1 MKSPEDKEKPVFT
14 DADIKSIAKVLN
26 NAESVRYP
34 DHWRIKLANP
44 REKRHIAIDVYPSAA
59 LSEKTRGPLIVVYAG
74 NSHLQ
79 LHDCRGYVISE
90 ELGEVTFVSE
100 AGGKVS
106 GLVIEREC
114 ACSLYADAER
124 KLLSGDFTK
133 LGVEVMLSGVA
144 LSLAEELL
152 DKSRR
157 KKL

>member
-1 MKSPEDKEKPVFT
+1 MTSPEDREKPVFT
-14 DADIKSIAKVLN
+14 DSDIKSIAKVLN
-26 NAESVRYP
+26 NAETVRYP

-44 REKRHIAIDVYPSAA
+44 REKRHLAIDIYPSAA

-74 NSHLQ
+74 SSHLQ
-79 LHDCRGYVISE
+79 LHGCCGYVISE

-100 AGGKVS
+100 AGNKVS
-106 GLVIEREC
+106 GLVVERES

-124 KLLSGDFTK
+124 RLLSGDFTK

-152 DKSRR
+152 NKNPDKTF
-157 KKL
+157 